1 MCIYFA
7 LHSYPLVSSD
17 QYLHLCELASLPMKR
32 TTITGAGSYVPEKI
46 LSNSDFH
53 DNQFYTAN
61 SEPIET
67 APKEITRKFQEIT
80 GIRNRRWADEQVVTS
95 DLAFLAAERAINDSG
110 IDPETL
116 DQIIVAHNFGD
127 IKSSTIQS
135 EAVPSLAS
143 RVKHKLG
150 IKNPNGVAYD
160 ILFGCPGW
168 VQGVIQMEAFFKAG
182 MASKALVIGSE
193 TLSRVIDCHDR
204 DSMLFS
210 DGAGA
215 TVLEYKDSDND
226 AGILSTA
233 AATFAQEELNYL
245 FMDKSFEP
253 GADEHVRY
261 MKMKGRKV
269 YEFALKYVPAA
280 MKLCLEKA
288 EVNISDVKKI
298 FIHQANE
305 KLDEAV
311 ISRLYKLYGQREY
324 DSNVLPMSVHDWGN
338 SSVATVPTLFDVVK
352 RGQKEGHQLNKGDI
366 LLFASVG
373 AGMNINAFC
382 YRY

>member
-1 MCIYFA
+1 
-7 LHSYPLVSSD
+7 
-17 QYLHLCELASLPMKR
+17 MKR
-32 TTITGAGSYVPEKI
+32 TTIIGSGSFVPEQI

-53 DNQFYTAN
+53 SRLFYTAD
-61 SEPIET
+61 SELIET
-67 APKEITRKFQEIT
+67 PLEEITRKFQQIT
-80 GIRNRRWADEQVVTS
+80 GIRNRRWADDNMVTS
-95 DLAFLAAERAINDSG
+95 DLAFFAAERAIKDSG

-127 IKSSTIQS
+127 VKTSTIQS

-143 RVKHKLG
+143 RVKNKLG
-150 IKNPNGVAYD
+150 IKNPNSVAYD

-168 VQGVIQMEAFFKAG
+168 VQGVIQTEAFFKAG
-182 MASKALVIGSE
+182 MAKRALVVGSE
-193 TLSRVIDCHDR
+193 TLSRVIDTYDR

-215 TVLEYKDSDND
+215 TVLEYKDSEHDS
-226 AGILSTA
+226 GILSTA
-233 AATFAQEELNYL
+233 AATFAEEEVEYL
-245 FMDKSFEP
+245 FMEKSYKP
-253 GADEHVRY
+253 DSDERVRF

-280 MKLCLEKA
+280 MKLCLDKA
-288 EVNISDVKKI
+288 KVDISDVKKI

-311 ISRLYKLYGQREY
+311 ISRLYRLYGRRDY
-324 DSNVLPMSVHDWGN
+324 DNEVLPMSVHEWGN
-338 SSVATVPTLFDVVK
+338 SSVATVPTLYDVVN
-352 RGQKEGHQLNKGDI
+352 RGRKKGHKMESGDI